1 LDYYHDVGLGW
12 IGEFKNKINMKLT
25 LKDKR
30 VLVLGLGDTGLSA
43 LRWLNSQGARLS
55 VADTREVPPGIELLK
70 AEMPEVKLHTGAFIE
85 AVFKDAEIIVIS
97 PGVPKAEPLVQSAI
111 QRGVPVVGDVE
122 LFAQYKPASA
132 KVIAITGSNG
142 KSTVTTLA
150 GEFCKEAGLKTVV
163 AGNIGLPVLDTL
175 NGDVPDVY
183 VLELSSFQLE
193 TTYSLNADVATV
205 LNISED
211 HMDRYRGLEDYAQAK
226 AQIFGGNG
234 VQVLNRQDL
243 MTMGMAIQGRKIVTF
258 GLDEADAEN
267 NYGLKHQAD
276 KTFLMRGKEVLLDT
290 QQMKI
295 AGLHNA
301 ANALAAIAL
310 CEAIGI
316 SQSAILKALREF
328 KGLPHRVE
336 WVADISNV
344 AFYDDSKGT
353 NVGATYA
360 ALQGL
365 VSPNSDRKIVLIAGG
380 DGKGQDFSPLREIVK
395 TNARA
400 VVLIGRDAPQIK
412 AALASA
418 DVEMLNASSL
428 ENAVEQ
434 AYQLALKGDAVLLS
448 PACASF
454 DMFRDYVQRA
464 EEFVASVKA
473 LASREA
479 A

>member
-1 LDYYHDVGLGW
+1 
-12 IGEFKNKINMKLT
+12 MKLE

-43 LRWLNSQGARLS
+43 LRWLHRQGARLS
-55 VADTREVPPGIELLK
+55 VADTREVPPGVEALK
-70 AEMPEVKLHTGAFIE
+70 TEMPEVKLHTGEFAE
-85 AVFKDAEIIVIS
+85 AVFNDAEIIVIS
-97 PGVPKAEPLVQSAI
+97 PGVPKAEPLVQAAI
-111 QRGVPVVGDVE
+111 NRGVLLVGDVE

-142 KSTVTTLA
+142 KSTVTTLV
-150 GEFCKEAGLKTVV
+150 GEICKTAGLKTVV

-175 NGDVPDVY
+175 TDEIPDVY

-193 TTYSLNADVATV
+193 TTSSLNADAATV
-205 LNISED
+205 LNVSED
-211 HMDRYRGLEDYAQAK
+211 HMDRYQGLEDYAQAK
-226 AQIFGGNG
+226 ARIFAGNG
-234 VQVLNRQDL
+234 VQVLNRQDAL
-243 MTMGMAIQGRKIVTF
+243 SMRMAIQGRPTVSF
-258 GLDEADAEN
+258 GLDEADAEKD
-267 NYGLKHQAD
+267 YGLNHQAE

-290 QQMKI
+290 QIMKI

-301 ANALAAIAL
+301 ANALAAMAL
-310 CEAIGI
+310 CEAIGVP
-316 SQSAILKALREF
+316 SSAMLKALLEF

-336 WVADISNV
+336 WVADIANV

-365 VSPNSDRKIVLIAGG
+365 VSPNSARKIVLIAGG

-412 AALASA
+412 TVLK
-418 DVEMLNASSL
+418 VEGVELIDAVSL
-428 ENAVEQ
+428 EEAVVK
-434 AYQLALKGDAVLLS
+434 AYQAANEGDAVLLS

-454 DMFRDYVQRA
+454 DMFRNYVHRA
-464 EEFVASVKA
+464 EVFVQSVKA
-473 LASREA
+473 LASKEA